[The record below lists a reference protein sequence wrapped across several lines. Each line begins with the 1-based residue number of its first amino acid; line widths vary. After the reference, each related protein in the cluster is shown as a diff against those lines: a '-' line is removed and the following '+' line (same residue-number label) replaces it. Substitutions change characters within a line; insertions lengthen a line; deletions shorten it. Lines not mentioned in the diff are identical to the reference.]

1 MGGGSLFQVGEAVE
15 FWRVLAH
22 LSILAFCLLI
32 FEGALHHIEHKL
44 SRYDKYQHML
54 RKAYRELMVLGLLS
68 LGLKLLKEVPGI
80 HADSK
85 TMLAFQ
91 VADLSIFILAL
102 ALILQSICVFM
113 QLRRHNNLADRT
125 ELVTAQDI
133 VDALSTA
140 PANEAVGSNRFNWFC
155 SSNKGAYKPFEEEI
169 IERRLLRHL
178 FLRRFGLPQ
187 LFPFSKYLRRGQANQ
202 ISHMIEVEPSM
213 WLLLLAVAWGMCG
226 VVALLGEMDVDMPE
240 GHELVEVLVVF
251 AWMLVALHILV
262 LVYFRSCTKQ
272 LLNIAGYSDNQV
284 VLVANLMAIAEEERA
299 AWLDEA
305 ADKAL
310 DTMNRVQEEQEEIEE
325 YRNAQRHALLQKDV
339 GLQLVATCCRNI
351 RQQNITKDRTDR
363 VMSFVQSGSPD
374 IHIRFFS
381 RKAWHVGVMFL
392 LILNG
397 FFIALFVQCAVYDI
411 DDIYDEFGLLAAV
424 MVPLPLAINT
434 LCLQQSI
441 FRHFVM
447 ICSILRVDSTTLGEV
462 VNHFSEIVEL
472 RSEFAS
478 SLVQCL
484 KDGGFTASDLRTELR
499 GHDTRDTGL
508 IDLDSLRSVLAAFG
522 FKLTRFRFNSVA
534 KLLFE
539 LESGKVEYGQLLR
552 LIMLSQQDTFAEN
565 GAGSQRRQHPL
576 LQRSGTSLNESGR
589 NNFRT
594 NFANARQVPLLAQP
608 SLGSEPSPSDF
619 VHVGTGTPGLPPM
632 RQAASSIASE
642 SHGKNGKSGK
652 PMLDRSYTNQFAG
665 SSSRALHDMFNIRR
679 RVGSRAEAEAPN
691 SAYTML

>member
-1 MGGGSLFQVGEAVE
+1 MAGGSLFQVGEAVE
-15 FWRVLAH
+15 FWRVLVH
-22 LSILAFCLLI
+22 LSILALCLLI

-113 QLRRHNNLADRT
+113 QLRKHNNLADRT

-133 VDALSTA
+133 VDALSVS
-140 PANEAVGSNRFNWFC
+140 PANEEVSTIRFSWFC
-155 SSNKGAYKPFEEEI
+155 SSSKGAYKPFEKEI

-213 WLLLLAVAWGMCG
+213 WLLLLAVAWAICG
-226 VVALLGEMDVDMPE
+226 LVALLGDLDVDMPA

-251 AWMLVALHILV
+251 AWILVGLHIVV
-262 LVYFRSCTKQ
+262 LLYFRSCMKQ
-272 LLNIAGYSDNQV
+272 LLNVAGYSGNKV
-284 VLVANLMAIAEEERA
+284 VLVANLIAIAEEERV
-299 AWLDEA
+299 AWLNEA
-305 ADKAL
+305 ADNAL

-325 YRNAQRHALLQKDV
+325 QTNV
-339 GLQLVATCCRNI
+339 
-351 RQQNITKDRTDR
+351 TKDRTDR
-363 VMSFVQSGSPD
+363 VMSFIQSRSPE

-381 RKAWHVGVMFL
+381 RKAWHVAVMFL

-397 FFIALFVQCAVYDI
+397 FFIALFVQCAVYDL
-411 DDIYDEFGLLAAV
+411 DDIYGEFGLLPAV
-424 MVPLPLAINT
+424 MVPLPLAVNT
-434 LCLQQSI
+434 LFLQQSI

-447 ICSILRVDSTTLGEV
+447 ICSILRIDSTTLGEV

-478 SLVQCL
+478 SLAQCL
-484 KDGGFTASDLRTELR
+484 REGEYTATDLRTELR
-499 GHDTRDTGL
+499 GHDLRETGF
-508 IDLDSLRSVLAAFG
+508 IDLDNLRIVLAAFG
-522 FKLTRFRFNSVA
+522 FRLTRFRFNSVA

-539 LESGKVEYGQLLR
+539 LEGTKVEYGQLLR
-552 LIMLSQQDTFAEN
+552 LIMLAQQDSCGESGVGN
-565 GAGSQRRQHPL
+565 QRRQHPL

-594 NFANARQVPLLAQP
+594 NFASARQVPLLAQP

-619 VHVGTGTPGLPPM
+619 VHVGTGTPVLLPM
-632 RQAASSIASE
+632 RHAASSIASE
-642 SHGKNGKSGK
+642 SHGKNGKGGK
-652 PMLDRSYTNQFAG
+652 PMLERSYTSQFAG

-679 RVGSRAEAEAPN
+679 RVGSRAEAEVPN